1 MMMSPKDLKRFEN
14 LTYDDFRRMA
24 GDESLSRHERVGF
37 PDAYR
42 EGREAAIFADIVAKL
57 PALETPKRSVVDIGP
72 GCSALP
78 QKLIDLCVRMRS
90 RLILV
95 DSPEM
100 LDQLPDGPLVEKSAG
115 HFPDEVS
122 LHDRDGSVDVVLVY
136 SVLHYVVAEGG
147 LWAFLDRALA
157 LLANGGTLLLGDVPN
172 VSKRRRFF
180 TSPAGIA
187 FHRAFTGDDSL
198 PQLTPANEASIIDD
212 ALVLEILSR
221 ARERGFD
228 AYVLPQA
235 PELPMANRRED
246 VLVVRP

>member
-1 MMMSPKDLKRFEN
+1 M
-14 LTYDDFRRMA
+14 
-24 GDESLSRHERVGF
+24 
-37 PDAYR
+37 
-42 EGREAAIFADIVAKL
+42 
-57 PALETPKRSVVDIGP
+57 
-72 GCSALP
+72 
-78 QKLIDLCVRMRS
+78 LIDLCARMQS
-90 RLILV
+90 RLTLV

-100 LDQLPDGPLVEKSAG
+100 LEQLPNSPFVEKAAG

-122 LHDRDGSVDVVLVY
+122 LHGREGGFDVVLIY
-136 SVLHYVVAEGG
+136 SVLHYVVAEGR
-147 LWAFLDRALA
+147 LWPFLEQALS
-157 LLANGGTLLLGDVPN
+157 LLASEGALLLGDIPN

-180 TSPAGIA
+180 ASPAGIA

-212 ALVLEILSR
+212 ALVLEILGR
-221 ARERGFD
+221 ARELGFD